1 MIRKSAALLC
11 TAVLLTASVSACA
24 PVTKFQ
30 GYTVQE
36 VSPAQA
42 AVGTDNKQT
51 VRTKFG
57 SPTSMGS
64 LDPNTWFYMD
74 QVTDRFGAFA
84 ATPRRRDIVQI
95 TFDPANDRVVAVKT
109 YNVGDGHKITYSN
122 RETPTVGRKLNIWDQ
137 ILGTIG
143 QTLLPQSDATP
154 GSAPGQPIPK

>member
-11 TAVLLTASVSACA
+11 TAALLTASVSACA

-30 GYTVQE
+30 GYTAQE
-36 VSPAQA
+36 VSPAQTV
-42 AVGTDNKQT
+42 VGTDNKQT

-64 LDPNTWFYMD
+64 FDQNTWYYAS

-84 ATPRRRDIVQI
+84 AKPRRRDVIQI
-95 TFDPANDRVVAVKT
+95 TFDPASERVVGVKT
-109 YNVGDGHKITYSN
+109 YDLHDGRQVAYSK
-122 RETPTVGRKLNIWDQ
+122 RETPTVGRTLNIWDQ

-143 QTLLPQSDATP
+143 QTLLPTTDATP